1 MIILDTNIIS
11 ELMKTNPD
19 MRVMNWSKTL
29 DIKMGAQTV
38 ATTSICC
45 AEIHAGLSIL
55 EDGKRKQGLMAIFNL
70 VLETVLTDVL
80 PFDDKAAKIYGD
92 LYASQRARGA
102 PTPQNDLMIA
112 AITRV
117 HNATLITRNTKDFEN
132 CGIEVVNPFGG

>member
-19 MRVMNWSKTL
+19 MRVMNWSKSL
-29 DIKMGAQTV
+29 GAQTV

-45 AEIHAGLSIL
+45 AEIYAGLSIL

-80 PFDDKAAKIYGD
+80 PFDDKAAKVYGD
-92 LYASQRARGA
+92 LYASQRARGL

-112 AITRV
+112 AISKAN
-117 HNATLITRNTKDFEN
+117 NATLITRNTKDFQN
-132 CGIEVVNPFGG
+132 CGIEVVNPFGA